1 MVILAAV
8 ASGIVIGGLLIWH
21 RAVRRAREDPALSGS
36 PEPPSTVLSRAVQT
50 PSFSSALVY
59 RHHLIPQLLALP
71 RDSVKLLFSK
81 RSLPHTLPVLSSS
94 LKNNPFVMFAAMS
107 TSLTLNKLLELR
119 QKYLNFYSS
128 LSIDS
133 RVPSSSPPAVRSTLH
148 PYQALAN
155 DRIVMFAVVTTSFVV
170 DKLSELR

>member
-1 MVILAAV
+1 MAISSL
-8 ASGIVIGGLLIWH
+8 
-21 RAVRRAREDPALSGS
+21 RRAREDPALSGS
-36 PEPPSTVLSRAVQT
+36 PEPPSTVLSRAVQAS
-50 PSFSSALVY
+50 SFPSALVY

-81 RSLPHTLPVLSSS
+81 RSLPHTLPVLLGS
-94 LKNNPFVMFAAMS
+94 LKNDRFVMFAAMS

-133 RVPSSSPPAVRSTLH
+133 RVPSSSPPAQFLSNTYSVFS
-148 PYQALAN
+148 ALAN